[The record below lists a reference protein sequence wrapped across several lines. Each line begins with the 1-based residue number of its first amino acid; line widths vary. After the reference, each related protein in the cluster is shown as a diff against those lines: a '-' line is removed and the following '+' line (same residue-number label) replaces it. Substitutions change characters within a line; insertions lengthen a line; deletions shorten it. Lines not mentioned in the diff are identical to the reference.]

1 MDMNDY
7 AINENQKLLSKA
19 EKVKMLVEKIAS
31 VEYDLKQA
39 PQEGDII
46 LTWGLGVSGFNCW
59 RCRTW
64 NI

>member
-46 LTWGLGVSGFNCW
+46 LT
-59 RCRTW
+59 
-64 NI
+64 